1 MQFSGKFN
9 AAIETKKRFTVAT
22 LYVVKGSN
30 NSGNLMSLST
40 AKDLGLISLHINQV
54 KTKDGSIDNILQKH
68 SKVFDGLGKL
78 KDTKISLSI
87 DVNKAPKV
95 QPQRRIPYHVRQK
108 VKTALKE
115 LEEQDIIEKVPDNEG
130 TPWVSPIVVVPK
142 KDGGVRICVDMR
154 LANEAIQRT
163 RHPIPTVDDVRFELN
178 GAKFFTKLDLSQAY
192 HQLELDEASRSITT
206 FSTHLGLYRYKR
218 LNYGTNAAAE
228 IFQYTLQTQLQGLKC
243 VKNIADDI
251 IVFGQTREEHD
262 ENLDKCL
269 ARLKSKGLTLNKSKC
284 TFLSDTLEFFG
295 QVFSKHGTR
304 PDPKR
309 VSDLLNA
316 PVPKNVHEVRS
327 LLGMASYSSHYI
339 ANFATISAP
348 LRELTKK
355 NARFEWKAV
364 HQEAFDKL
372 TRALSSSPCMS
383 YFDPKKETYIVVDAS
398 PVGLS
403 AILSQNSK
411 DSEDTKVVAY
421 ASRSLTDV
429 EQRYSQTEKEALAI
443 VWSVEH
449 FHLFVYGHE
458 FTLVTDHKPLEII
471 YGSRTSKPSARIER
485 WVLRLQPYSFK
496 VVYKSGANNPADY
509 LSRHPTSVC
518 SKQEKM
524 TKEYINFIV
533 RNSVPKA
540 MTLEEISHATDQ
552 DRVLKGLRA
561 EIRLNQ
567 WDYDVVKPYRQF
579 KDELTIGKQNVVLRG
594 SKIVIPESL
603 QKKAVDIA
611 HESHQGISKTKALL
625 REKVWFSGIDELVKT
640 TLESCLAC
648 QAVGKAAPPE
658 PVRLTSMPE
667 APWHLVH
674 VDFIGPLPSS
684 EYLLVV
690 IDRYSRYPEVET
702 VRSTKASS
710 IIPKLDKIFAT
721 HGIPYIVKSDNG
733 PPFSSDEF
741 SNYCTALGINHDP
754 VTPYWPQANGEVERF
769 NQPLEKAIQT
779 ALLEGRVWRQE
790 INRFLLQY
798 RTTPHSVTKVAPC
811 ELLFNRQ
818 VRGKLPS
825 IERKIVVDRHAE
837 ARENEAKSQTY
848 HKEYTDNRR
857 NAKESTITVG
867 DRVLVKQIRRNKL
880 TSRFSH
886 TPYIVISRKGSRV
899 TAKNKHG
906 HYITRNI
913 SHFKRFAGDTDFDD
927 SESVDSTIITTRREH
942 EDVHEHGHVD
952 HQPDHEVVEEN
963 EHEPNRRSVRAR
975 KEPERFGNP
984 VPSSLIH

>member
-1 MQFSGKFN
+1 MLLDGRRDEQSSFQANEIEGKTEPLVETNKLQSGVKKSYLKCHHCGGPFPHDKSCPAEGKTCLKCGKKNHFAKQCRSKSNRHHNRQNKGRKPALHPLDHDICSQNSEPDYLYGIHTASTSSPRVNITACGHTFKMLVDTGATINVIDQNTFSQMRNVKLQNTKTKAFAYDSKTPVEFAGKFD
-9 AAIETKKRFTVAT
+9 ATLETKKRITIAT
-22 LYVVKGSN
+22 IYVVKGSK
-30 NSGNLMSLST
+30 NSGNLMSLET
-40 AKDLGLISLHINQV
+40 AKELGLISLHLNHV
-54 KTKDGSIDNILQKH
+54 TTKDSTLDVILHKH
-68 SKVFDGLGKL
+68 NKVFDGLGKL
-78 KDTKISLSI
+78 KDTKVALSI
-87 DVNKAPKV
+87 DSSKTPKV

-108 VKTALKE
+108 VKDALKE
-115 LEEQDIIEKVPDNEG
+115 LEEQDIIEKVPDTEG

-154 LANEAIQRT
+154 LANEAIQRI

-178 GAKFFTKLDLSQAY
+178 GAKFFSKLDLAQAY

-228 IFQYTLQTQLQGLKC
+228 IFQYTLQTQLQGLTG

-251 IVFGQTREEHD
+251 LVFGQTRKEHD

-269 ARLKSKGLTLNKSKC
+269 TRLTSTGFTLNRGKC
-284 TFLSDTLEFFG
+284 TFLNDTLEFFG

-316 PVPKNVHEVRS
+316 PVPQNVHEVRS
-327 LLGMASYSSHYI
+327 LLGMANYSSRYI

-355 NARFEWKAV
+355 NTKFEWTAV
-364 HQEAFDKL
+364 HQQAFDNI

-383 YFDPKKETYIVVDAS
+383 YFDPQKETSIIVDAS

-403 AILSQNSK
+403 AILTQK
-411 DSEDTKVVAY
+411 ARDSDDSKVVAY

-449 FHLFVYGHE
+449 FHLFIYGHD

-485 WVLRLQPYSFK
+485 WVLRLQPYSFR
-496 VVYKSGANNPADY
+496 VIYKSGADNPADY
-509 LSRHPTSVC
+509 LSRHPTTTSR
-518 SKQEKM
+518 KQEHM
-524 TKEYINFIV
+524 TEEYVNFV
-533 RNSVPKA
+533 VHNSVPKA
-540 MTLEEISHATDQ
+540 MTLDEISQATDQ

-561 EIRLNQ
+561 AIRLHQ
-567 WDYDVVKPYRQF
+567 WDYEIVKPYRLI
-579 KDELTIGKQNVVLRG
+579 KDELTIGKQNIILRG
-594 SKIVIPESL
+594 SKIVIPTSL
-603 QKKAVDIA
+603 QQKAVDIA

-625 REKVWFSGIDELVKT
+625 REKVWFSGIDELVKK

-658 PVRLTSMPE
+658 PVRLTNMPE

-674 VDFIGPLPSS
+674 IDFVGPLPSS

-702 VRSTKASS
+702 VHSTKASNV
-710 IIPKLDKIFAT
+710 IPKLDKIFAT
-721 HGIPYIVKSDNG
+721 HGIPNIIKTDNG
-733 PPFSSDEF
+733 PPFSSDDF
-741 SNYCTALGINHDP
+741 RKYCTALGISHER

-769 NQPLEKAIQT
+769 NQPLEKVIQT
-779 ALLEGRVWRQE
+779 AYLEGKVWRQE

-798 RTTPHSVTKVAPC
+798 RTTPHSVT
-811 ELLFNRQ
+811 
-818 VRGKLPS
+818 
-825 IERKIVVDRHAE
+825 
-837 ARENEAKSQTY
+837 
-848 HKEYTDNRR
+848 
-857 NAKESTITVG
+857 
-867 DRVLVKQIRRNKL
+867 
-880 TSRFSH
+880 
-886 TPYIVISRKGSRV
+886 
-899 TAKNKHG
+899 
-906 HYITRNI
+906 
-913 SHFKRFAGDTDFDD
+913 
-927 SESVDSTIITTRREH
+927 
-942 EDVHEHGHVD
+942 
-952 HQPDHEVVEEN
+952 
-963 EHEPNRRSVRAR
+963 
-975 KEPERFGNP
+975 
-984 VPSSLIH
+984 